1 MTKLRD
7 IDLLSVGVGVVIGM
21 LVLAMGIHIRHHRAI
36 GRGAAPPPSGMQK
49 QRRPEGPA
57 PMMVG
62 PRVADL
68 VRLEKQRQGKTQEIL
83 DKVIGKGRSLVR
95 VTVVDWDDRGDVI
108 RLKRLSLALVV
119 DQTKIVVDEEGGEVY
134 SEPRSQEEL
143 AALTQLAVG
152 AAGISRERGDRVV
165 SDSRALTEARRF
177 SSGRRQRRRGGRNS
191 GKESRWWVP
200 SSFWRFTCS
209 GEVG

>member
-1 MTKLRD
+1 
-7 IDLLSVGVGVVIGM
+7 
-21 LVLAMGIHIRHHRAI
+21 
-36 GRGAAPPPSGMQK
+36 
-49 QRRPEGPA
+49 
-57 PMMVG
+57 MMVG

-165 SDSRALTEARRF
+165 SRLESFDRSQEIQQREAAT
-177 SSGRRQRRRGGRNS
+177 SKGRKEFWKGISVVGPLLLLAIYLFWRGGLMGAAIAIGAGAALVLSPIGLRD
-191 GKESRWWVP
+191 GPAVALGLGLLLLIIGIDRLRQVRAEGAP
-200 SSFWRFTCS
+200 
-209 GEVG
+209 